1 MKKKIIAIIPAREG
15 SKRIKFKNL
24 KKIRN
29 KSLIEHVLKIL
40 NKTKIFKDIFVS
52 TDSTKIKNIS
62 IKNNA
67 KVPFLRNKS
76 LSNDT
81 ASTRSVI
88 LNMIKYL
95 EKINYE
101 FDYIMCAYPT
111 SIFITKKKLN
121 EGLRLINKDNNN
133 FSFSAK
139 VIDTFIERSF
149 EVKSGKVY
157 KPVKKKYIKSR
168 SNKLKQ
174 RYVDA
179 GQFYFGTK
187 KLFKSKK
194 TSLNK
199 NSNIVKYK
207 KFESVD
213 INDNEDF
220 NFAKKIFTSP

>member
-1 MKKKIIAIIPAREG
+1 MKKKIIAIIPARAG

-24 KKIRN
+24 KKIKN
-29 KSLIEHVLKIL
+29 KSLIEHVIKIL

-139 VIDTFIERSF
+139 VTDTFIERSF

-157 KPVKKKYIKSR
+157 KSVKKKYIKSR

-199 NSNIVKYK
+199 NSNIVKYN
-207 KFESVD
+207 KFECVD

-220 NFAKKIFTSP
+220 NFAKKIFISP